1 MRTSVAQVISAS
13 VVGPSGPKPTR
24 KTKGD
29 SMKLRAVHYSTTT
42 AVLAAVLMAYSAGAI
57 AQVSRGNPDERR
69 AQKARA
75 EEQVAEKFPAA
86 TRQSPNQQA
95 SKKGGKVLHEI
106 VELYQAKQYPEAMAK
121 ADALLATSDNAY
133 ERSFASQVVAN
144 AAAESGDEAKAAA
157 YFKQAIDSNGL
168 DNNDHYVAMYNLAV
182 TQYKAKQFADAL
194 KTVERLTSETKSDAT
209 EYAALKGTLL
219 ASLDR
224 PAEAAVVYEQLYAR
238 DPADKK
244 SMMNAVALYQQANEF
259 AKADALLAGAKGKG
273 QLTTP
278 DEYRALYVGYINAG
292 KLQDAIRTIDE
303 GLAKGV
309 VQPSPDLV
317 KVYAVIAQT
326 AYGNGD
332 TKQAVD
338 MYTRAAAISSDGEQ
352 GLNLAK
358 VLLNEGRTAEAKKA
372 AQQALAKGL
381 KNPAEAKRIIAAG
394 AK

>member
-1 MRTSVAQVISAS
+1 
-13 VVGPSGPKPTR
+13 
-24 KTKGD
+24 
-29 SMKLRAVHYSTTT
+29 MKLRVVHYSTAT
-42 AVLAAVLMAYSAGAI
+42 AVLTAVLTAYSAGAI
-57 AQVSRGNPDERR
+57 AQVNRGNPDERR
-69 AQKARA
+69 AQKAA
-75 EEQVAEKFPAA
+75 QAQEQVVEKFPAA

-95 SKKGGKVLHEI
+95 SKKGGKVLREI
-106 VELYQAKQYPEAMAK
+106 VDAYQAKQYADALAK
-121 ADALLATSDNAY
+121 ADGLLATSDNAY
-133 ERSFASQVVAN
+133 ERSFASQVAAN
-144 AAAESGDEAKAAA
+144 AAAESGDDTKAVA
-157 YFKQAIDSNGL
+157 YFKQAIDLNGL

-182 TQYKAKQFADAL
+182 TQYKGKLFADAL
-194 KTVERLTSETKSDAT
+194 KTVERLASETKSDAP

-224 PAEAAVVYEQLYAR
+224 PAEAAAVYEQLYAR

-244 SMMNAVALYQQANEF
+244 AMMNAVSLYQQAKDF

-303 GLAKGV
+303 GLAKGL

-326 AYGNGD
+326 AYEGSD
-332 TKQAVD
+332 TQQAID

-358 VLLNEGRTAEAKKA
+358 VLLNEGRTTEAKKA

-381 KNPAEAKRIIAAG
+381 KNPADAQRIIAAG
-394 AK
+394 GK

>member
-1 MRTSVAQVISAS
+1 
-13 VVGPSGPKPTR
+13 
-24 KTKGD
+24 
-29 SMKLRAVHYSTTT
+29 MKVRAVHYSTTT

-57 AQVSRGNPDERR
+57 AQVNRGNPDERR
-69 AQKARA
+69 AQKAQA
-75 EEQVAEKFPAA
+75 EAQAAEKFPAA
-86 TRQSPNQQA
+86 TRESPNQQA
-95 SKKGGKVLHEI
+95 GKKGGKVLREI
-106 VELYQAKQYPEAMAK
+106 VDAYQAKQYADVLAK

-133 ERSFASQVVAN
+133 ERSFASQVAAN
-144 AAAESGDEAKAAA
+144 AAAESGDDTRAVA
-157 YFKQAIDSNGL
+157 YFKQAIDLNGL

-182 TQYKAKQFADAL
+182 TQYKAKQYADAL
-194 KTVERLTSETKSDAT
+194 KTVERLTSETKSDAP

-224 PAEAAVVYEQLYAR
+224 PAEAAAVYEQLYAR

-244 SMMNAVALYQQANEF
+244 AMMNAVALYQQAKDF

-292 KLQDAIRTIDE
+292 KVQDAIRTIDE

-326 AYGNGD
+326 AYEGND
-332 TKQAVD
+332 TPLAID
-338 MYTRAAAISSDGEQ
+338 MYGRAAAISSDGEP

-358 VLLNEGRTAEAKKA
+358 VLLNEGRTAEARKA

-381 KNPAEAKRIIAAG
+381 KNPVEAERIIAAG
-394 AK
+394 GK

>member
-1 MRTSVAQVISAS
+1 MKFRATRSSFTTTVLATALMACSVSASAQVN
-13 VVGPSGPKPTR
+13 
-24 KTKGD
+24 
-29 SMKLRAVHYSTTT
+29 
-42 AVLAAVLMAYSAGAI
+42 
-57 AQVSRGNPDERR
+57 RGNPDERR
-69 AQKARA
+69 AQKTQA
-75 EEQVAEKFPAA
+75 EEQAAEKFPAA
-86 TRQSPNQQA
+86 TRQSPHQQA
-95 SKKGGKVLHEI
+95 SKKGGKDLREI
-106 VELYQAKQYPEAMAK
+106 VDAYQAKQYADALAK

-133 ERSFASQVVAN
+133 ERSFASQLAAN
-144 AAAESGDEAKAAA
+144 AAAESGDDAKAAA

-194 KTVERLTSETKSDAT
+194 KTVERLASETKSDAP
-209 EYAALKGTLL
+209 EYAALRGTLL
-219 ASLDR
+219 ASLGR
-224 PAEAAVVYEQLYAR
+224 PAEAAAVYEQLYAA

-244 SMMNAVALYQQANEF
+244 SMMNAVAFYQQAKDF

-292 KLQDAIRTIDE
+292 KLQEAIRTIDE

-326 AYGNGD
+326 AYERSD
-332 TKQAVD
+332 TTLAID
-338 MYTRAAAISSDGEQ
+338 MYGRAAATSSNGEQ

-358 VLLNEGRTAEAKKA
+358 VLSNEGRTAEAKKA

-381 KNPAEAKRIIAAG
+381 KNPAEAQRIIAAPG
-394 AK
+394 K